1 MATNKKKAA
10 VGLSSLLAFT
20 LTSCVNSPVPSSSS
34 SSSSSSDAPSSSE
47 TPLPEDTRDL
57 SPIEYARVNLTGK
70 DSLGRKIER
79 YDSYKEKKSYV
90 GLFYHVWHGAHET
103 GIYDITKLE

>member
-70 DSLGRKIER
+70 DFLGKRILQLGLDRTAQRSCSHLKI
-79 YDSYKEKKSYV
+79 
-90 GLFYHVWHGAHET
+90 
-103 GIYDITKLE
+103 GIFFHQI